1 MTGMLLALLVSIVA
15 GPQAGAGSGVTYV
28 VFVCEDGAD
37 ESLIAAAYFNK
48 LAAERG
54 LAALAAFRG
63 VDPENSLSMRAVAGL
78 KEDGVP
84 IPFSLPRDITAADV
98 AEATLIVAIGCPLPA
113 AVTQAGKAASWDDVP
128 DNRGYRAMRDAI
140 VRHVRALLDTM
151 R

>member
-1 MTGMLLALLVSIVA
+1 MTGMVLALLVAIVA

-63 VDPENSLSMRAVAGL
+63 VDPENELSMRAVAGL

-84 IPFSLPRDITAADV
+84 IPSACPRTSPRPTWRRPRTSSRLAARSRR
-98 AEATLIVAIGCPLPA
+98 TPP
-113 AVTQAGKAASWDDVP
+113 S
-128 DNRGYRAMRDAI
+128 RARPPPGTTCRTTGGTGRCGTRSCAMCAR
-140 VRHVRALLDTM
+140 
-151 R
+151 